1 MSTRGVT
8 YGNGVIYF
16 ILRVILNTCFS
27 IITNRNTIYSICFS
41 IVTNSYCVI
50 TIMSS
55 TITNCYP
62 LSSIGSSLST
72 NRYTISKSLLISSC
86 TCYNFCTLTDSNCTS
101 SISLGITTFVIF
113 CILSMLII
121 HERRRIS

>member
-1 MSTRGVT
+1 MSTCRVT

-16 ILRVILNTCFS
+16 VLRIIFNTGFS
-27 IITNRNTIYSICFS
+27 IITNRNTIYRICFS

-55 TITNCYP
+55 TITNGYT

-72 NRYTISKSLLISSC
+72 NGYTISKSLLISSC
-86 TCYNFCTLTDSNCTS
+86 TCFNFCTLTDSNRTS

-113 CILSMLII
+113 CILSFFII

>member
-1 MSTRGVT
+1 MSTCRVT
-8 YGNGVIYF
+8 YSNGIIYF
-16 ILRVILNTCFS
+16 VLRIILNAGFS
-27 IITNRNTIYSICFS
+27 IITNRNTIYSICFR